1 LSGTFFASSIIRITL
16 TELAMYMNI
25 IGTQQIMITAAFLG
39 VMILMLIVL
48 RKKSKVIRA
57 SMKAGKRV
65 SIVEDTAV
73 SPTERLRLVKI
84 DAQEFI
90 MVSAK
95 GHAPSLVPLAVS
107 DSGSHSPKT
116 QTNTGTSDHD
126 ALGAAVADAMQARAT
141 AKPTPK
147 SDPLHTSSQTNAVP
161 SDDQQQAFAKT
172 FKSWRQQ
179 NAVR

>member
-1 LSGTFFASSIIRITL
+1 
-16 TELAMYMNI
+16 MYTNI
-25 IGTQQIMITAAFLG
+25 IGTQQIVITAAFLG
-39 VMILMLIVL
+39 VMILMLIIL
-48 RKKSKVIRA
+48 RKKSTVIRA

-65 SIVEDTAV
+65 SVVEDTAV

-107 DSGSHSPKT
+107 DSGSASQEIQKNAD
-116 QTNTGTSDHD
+116 TNEHD
-126 ALGAAVADAMQARAT
+126 ALDAAVAGAMQAHAA
-141 AKPTPK
+141 AKPFVK
-147 SDPLHTSSQTNAVP
+147 SNSSHAASQTGEAL

-172 FKSWRQQ
+172 FQSWRQQ
-179 NAVR
+179 NAAR